1 MSPAPTFNDW
11 KALRSALL
19 ALIAAGVTGQAKAFL
34 KAVREAKAA
43 ALLLLFALARSLWPE
58 DEAGRPPGWKPY
70 EPPGPSRLGGLRF
83 TTSEDA
89 WRNPPAVAFRLEA
102 RLVAAPPPVKT
113 QPDPTRLN
121 QRVTDAFQA
130 LQRLLSLCD
139 DPEAHAAR
147 LRRRLDRIDDALTV
161 AEAKAFGV
169 QAWAQARRNR
179 EARRL
184 IDQAWRGRRQR
195 RESG

>member
-11 KALRSALL
+11 KALRAALL

-43 ALLLLFALARSLWPE
+43 ALLLLFALARSLWPQ
-58 DEAGRPPGWKPY
+58 DEADSPHGWKPY
-70 EPPGPSRLGGLRF
+70 EPPGPSRLGSLRL
-83 TTSEDA
+83 TTCQDA
-89 WRNPPAVAFRLEA
+89 WRNPPAVVLRLEK
-102 RLVAAPPPVKT
+102 RAAATPPPVKAE
-113 QPDPTRLN
+113 PDPTRLN
-121 QRVTDAFQA
+121 QRVSDAFQA